1 MAKEL
6 DSGKLMY
13 SSGSNDECYTPLY
26 GVTPILKYIPKDV
39 IVWCPFDTSESYFVK
54 EISKTNEVVSSHIW
68 TGQDFFD
75 YEPDEWDVI
84 VWFVREIL

>member
-1 MAKEL
+1 MSL

-13 SSGSNDECYTPLY
+13 SPGSNDECYTPLY

-54 EISKTNEVVSSHIW
+54 EISKTNEVVLSLIHI
-68 TGQDFFD
+68 
-75 YEPDEWDVI
+75 
-84 VWFVREIL
+84 